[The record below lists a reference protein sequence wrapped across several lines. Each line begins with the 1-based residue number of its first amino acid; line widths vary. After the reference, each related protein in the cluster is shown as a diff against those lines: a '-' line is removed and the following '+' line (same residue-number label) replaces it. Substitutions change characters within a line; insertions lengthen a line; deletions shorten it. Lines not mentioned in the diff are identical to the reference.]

1 MRKPNIVILI
11 LLIFSICTLP
21 VLAQRTGSLSGS
33 GSTSSR
39 NVNPT
44 LTVQCNIRNAQV
56 SIFDAYS
63 KNRATA
69 TGTAPFSIQLDKGFY
84 TVIVNA
90 PGYDEQQQS
99 INLTE
104 STTLNFDLGESKVS
118 LQIQSNARNAEVII
132 TGSGISGHLVGSAPF
147 TAQISKGRYN
157 ISVSAPGYISQSR
170 DINLNTSQALN
181 FNLDSQTYN
190 LTITSNV
197 DGAKVFIRGGDING
211 QITGTTDLTTV
222 LPPGQYQVKVNAPH
236 YYAEEQTIQFNGTMT
251 LNVPLRARTAKLDI
265 IIPNNMLDYT
275 QQNPAARIKIF
286 DNGSPVNGTS
296 LELTPGQHT
305 IRITSGGVASQQTIN
320 VQPGESYRI
329 ELNFGFALIKE

>member
-1 MRKPNIVILI
+1 MTIITLVSFPLI
-11 LLIFSICTLP
+11 
-21 VLAQRTGSLSGS
+21 AQQSGGISGGS
-33 GSTSSR
+33 SSR
-39 NVNPT
+39 GSSTAKPT
-44 LTVQCNIRNAQV
+44 LTVNSNVRGASV
-56 SIFDAYS
+56 EVASAYKS
-63 KNRATA
+63 DGVIK
-69 TGTAPFSIQLDKGFY
+69 GTTPFTTQLDPGTY
-84 TVIVNA
+84 AVTVIS
-90 PGYDEQQQS
+90 PGYEAQRQV
-99 INLTE
+99 INF
-104 STTLNFDLGESKVS
+104 SSSQTLNFNLGASNVS

-132 TGSGISGHLVGSAPF
+132 TGSGISGRLVGSAPF

-181 FNLDSQTYN
+181 FNLDSLTYN

-197 DGAKVFIRGGDING
+197 NGAKVFIKGGNING
-211 QITGTTDLTTV
+211 QITGTTDLTTA

-251 LNVPLRARTAKLDI
+251 LNIPLRSRTAKLDI